1 MQIDIVKIV
10 RLLACAFIAL
20 LLSWVLR
27 GCKTPQPIVVENTRE
42 VVRETHRTDT
52 LIAFVPDT
60 ASLQALLLCDSA
72 GHVLIARLTE
82 EQGKRLALETR
93 LRQTAQGTE
102 LRVDCKADSLQ
113 AVVNK
118 LREQIIMGETT
129 HDTQVQEIVPTFYR
143 NCTRGFFV
151 LLSVIVLYI
160 VVRILIRVYLK
171 K

>member
-1 MQIDIVKIV
+1 MKRTCVI
-10 RLLACAFIAL
+10 LIAL
-20 LLSWVLR
+20 LLLPACR
-27 GCKTPQPIVVENTRE
+27 TPQPVVVENTRE

-82 EQGKRLALETR
+82 EQGKRLALESR
-93 LRQTAQGTE
+93 LRQTARGTE
-102 LRVDCKADSLQ
+102 LNINCKEDSLQ
-113 AVVNK
+113 AVVSK
-118 LREQIIMGETT
+118 LQERIIMGETT
-129 HDTQVQEIVPTFYR
+129 HDTKIQEVVPTFYK

-151 LLSVIVLYI
+151 LLAVIVLYI
-160 VVRILIRVYLK
+160 AARILIRVYLK